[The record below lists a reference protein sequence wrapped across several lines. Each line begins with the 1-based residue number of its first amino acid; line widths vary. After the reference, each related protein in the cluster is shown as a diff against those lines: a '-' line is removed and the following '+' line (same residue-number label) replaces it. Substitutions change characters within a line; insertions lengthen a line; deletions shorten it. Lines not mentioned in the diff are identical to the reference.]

1 MKNFGL
7 VLGVIAAVITVLV
20 FQRDFI
26 YGTRGNLGNFRKI
39 FRRGLRGLA
48 KGLPHR
54 HSNSSSGMDRVSP
67 DPVAREMALNG
78 HLALHDDRQH
88 G

>member
-26 YGTRGNLGNFRKI
+26 YGTRGNLGQGTHPF
-39 FRRGLRGLA
+39 L
-48 KGLPHR
+48 
-54 HSNSSSGMDRVSP
+54 
-67 DPVAREMALNG
+67 
-78 HLALHDDRQH
+78 
-88 G
+88 